1 MILNTPRATFG
12 LNARATPVKSGT
24 SGTVQIGFNSEGVA
38 ITATKQ
44 VSFQAIIV
52 GSTSELVIDVSDLDS
67 TGTTPAWTAGN
78 AQVETA
84 TVVAAGG
91 ITTNGTATATVT
103 ATGMTGSPKVIS
115 VPLNTIQH
123 TTANLIAVAFTA
135 ALNADSAYS
144 ALFTATASGAA
155 IITTR
160 KPSSTYTL
168 NGTSVPVHAANIANL
183 NLAIYKGSS
192 EGITTAATSADTTS
206 GVATVGCNVPDLDG
220 NDFEGEPTG
229 GLTSVDAI
237 YIKNA
242 STSHANAI
250 MTQGTV
256 LTDYLLTP
264 GDIFQVAGTT
274 GLLPVSDINIQ
285 PSANG
290 DQSCFL
296 SITIA
301 GA

>member
-1 MILNTPRATFG
+1 MTLTTPRATFG
-12 LNARATPVKSGT
+12 INARATPVKSGT
-24 SGTVQIGFNSEGVA
+24 TGTVQVGANSETVTL
-38 ITATKQ
+38 TATKQ
-44 VSFQAIIV
+44 VSFQAVIV
-52 GSTSELVIDVSDLDS
+52 GSASDLVIDISDLDNTGS
-67 TGTTPAWTAGN
+67 TAWTAGN